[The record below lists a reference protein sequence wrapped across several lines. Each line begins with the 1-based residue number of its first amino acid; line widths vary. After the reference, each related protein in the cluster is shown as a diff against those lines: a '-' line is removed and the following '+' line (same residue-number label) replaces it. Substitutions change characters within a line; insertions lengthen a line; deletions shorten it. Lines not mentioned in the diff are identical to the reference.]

1 MTAKKQEKEKPV
13 QDQEQ
18 ELQGGKDQAS
28 EQASETN
35 EQSDEQSV
43 EQINQGEQQS
53 VKQGE
58 ELVITPLQE
67 EVIDNELAERLAK
80 LEHWKPVTA
89 LGKAVK
95 QGAVRN
101 IDEILKQGKII
112 LEPEIVDALLD
123 LKAELLLIGQAKGK
137 FGGGKRRAFR
147 STQKKTA
154 EGNKPRFEAMVVVG
168 DGDSHVGIGYGKSK
182 DTLPAR
188 EKALR
193 NAKLNIFKVV
203 KGCGSWEC
211 SCKTPHS
218 VPFKVEGKV
227 GSVRVE
233 ILPAPKGNGLVAESE
248 VKKILSLAGIQ
259 DAWVNVYGQARNKI
273 NLVKAT
279 EKALRK
285 LYAMRIKPEH
295 VEVLSIQK

>member
-1 MTAKKQEKEKPV
+1 
-13 QDQEQ
+13 
-18 ELQGGKDQAS
+18 
-28 EQASETN
+28 
-35 EQSDEQSV
+35 
-43 EQINQGEQQS
+43 
-53 VKQGE
+53 
-58 ELVITPLQE
+58 
-67 EVIDNELAERLAK
+67 
-80 LEHWKPVTA
+80 
-89 LGKAVK
+89 
-95 QGAVRN
+95 
-101 IDEILKQGKII
+101 
-112 LEPEIVDALLD
+112 
-123 LKAELLLIGQAKGK
+123 
-137 FGGGKRRAFR
+137 
-147 STQKKTA
+147 
-154 EGNKPRFEAMVVVG
+154 MVVVG